1 MLVLHAAPNT
11 ISVAVAIA
19 LEEARVPYDIARV
32 DFDTTEQTSARYLA
46 VNPKGRVPAL
56 VTPDGTLT
64 ETGAILEYIA
74 ATCDIARPAN
84 AFAAAKL
91 REVMY
96 YLAATMHVNH
106 AHRMRGHRWADQA
119 ESHADMRAKVPQT
132 MAASCAY
139 LEDALTLDP
148 FVGEDVSI
156 VDGYLFTLLTWLP
169 GDGVDLADY
178 PQLSAFADMMRQ
190 RASVRAV
197 VAKGLLM

>member
-32 DFDTTEQTSARYLA
+32 DFDTAEQTSPRYLA

-74 ATCDIARPAN
+74 ATSDIGRPAD

-148 FVGEDVSI
+148 FVGDDVSV
-156 VDGYLFTLLTWLP
+156 VDGYLFALLTWLP

-178 PQLSAFADMMRQ
+178 RQLSAFAAMMRQ

-197 VAKGLLM
+197 VAKGLLV